1 MSPKSGDDGTV
12 VSLSDGRTRPRGG
25 GEGRRGEIV
34 SAAADFFA
42 EHGYHTVG
50 MREIAEAVGIRG
62 ASLYNHFSSK
72 EEIMYAIALRMTREL
87 QDQHMP
93 LLDAAGTPRERLA
106 NLIRA
111 HILSLA
117 EHQTEH
123 LVSLR
128 EQTALT
134 PEHLAEITDIRKYY
148 QRRVRDVIAAG
159 VAAGEFH
166 AVNPHQAAV
175 AVLDMMNG
183 ISWWLHDGEDVEAL
197 ADTYTAYAL
206 DGVLQSGS

>member
-1 MSPKSGDDGTV
+1 MPTSPKSGDDATV
-12 VSLSDGRTRPRGG
+12 VPLPGGRTRPRGA

-42 EHGYHTVG
+42 EQGYHTVG
-50 MREIAEAVGIRG
+50 MRDIARAVGIRG

-106 NLIRA
+106 TLMRA
-111 HILSLA
+111 HLLSLA

-166 AVNPHQAAV
+166 TGNPHQAAV
-175 AVLDMMNG
+175 AILDMMNG
-183 ISWWLHDGEDVEAL
+183 ISWWLHDGENVAAL
-197 ADTYTAYAL
+197 ADT
-206 DGVLQSGS
+206 

>member
-1 MSPKSGDDGTV
+1 MTAQQAPAAN
-12 VSLSDGRTRPRGG
+12 GRGA
-25 GEGRRGEIV
+25 GRRAEIV

-42 EHGYHTVG
+42 KQGYHTVG

-72 EEIMYAIALRMTREL
+72 EEIMYAIALRMTRDL
-87 QDQHMP
+87 QDLHMP
-93 LLDAAGTPRERLA
+93 LLDAAGTPKERLS
-106 NLIRA
+106 NLMHA
-111 HILSLA
+111 HIRSLA

-166 AVNPHQAAV
+166 TANPHQAAV
-175 AVLDMMNG
+175 AILDMMNG
-183 ISWWLHDGEDVEAL
+183 ISWWLHSGQDVAAL
-197 ADTYTAYAL
+197 ADTYTSYAV
-206 DGVLQSGS
+206 DGVLQSGKPGRNDR

>member
-1 MSPKSGDDGTV
+1 MTV
-12 VSLSDGRTRPRGG
+12 DQPSAAGGRSS
-25 GEGRRGEIV
+25 GRRAEII

-42 EHGYHTVG
+42 KQGFHTVG

-72 EEIMYAIALRMTREL
+72 EEIMYAIALRMTRDL
-87 QDQHMP
+87 QDLHMP
-93 LLDAAGTPRERLA
+93 LLDAAGTPKERLA
-106 NLIRA
+106 NLMHA
-111 HILSLA
+111 HIRSLA
-117 EHQTEH
+117 DHQTEH

-159 VAAGEFH
+159 IAAGEFGV
-166 AVNPHQAAV
+166 ANPHQAAV
-175 AVLDMMNG
+175 AILDMMNG
-183 ISWWLHDGEDVEAL
+183 ISWWLNDGQDVGAL
-197 ADTYTAYAL
+197 ADTYTSYAI
-206 DGVLQSGS
+206 DGVLQSDRV